1 MISFNLSFV
10 AYYILSN
17 CLESLYTE
25 KTLIK
30 FEEQSQDHPQ
40 TGNNET
46 KTTTTRIFLFN
57 TI

>member
-17 CLESLYTE
+17 CLESLYTD

-46 KTTTTRIFLFN
+46 KNNNNADIPF
-57 TI
+57 